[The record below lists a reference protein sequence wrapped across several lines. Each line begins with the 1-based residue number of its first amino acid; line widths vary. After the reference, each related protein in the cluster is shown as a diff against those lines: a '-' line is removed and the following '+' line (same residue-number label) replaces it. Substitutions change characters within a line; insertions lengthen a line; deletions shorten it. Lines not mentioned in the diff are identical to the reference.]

1 MRHTQLAAW
10 RNLAGW
16 LGTLCLFLVLACL
29 IDGSQAGGRK
39 DPNVNEILAGQ
50 EIKISGPMPRD
61 AETLEHLLLR
71 SDEPAL
77 GLRLEET
84 FSGFWMG
91 GQLWRAEVR
100 IPRDLPPGDYAV
112 SLSARNETS
121 PKHTQFFTMRV
132 FRDQKALDGSSLS
145 VVTSRLG
152 LSPFVLA
159 ALLLPVGIAFGVL
172 STLLSRRL
180 ARTLRGLG
188 LGQLFRLQRTE
199 EGGLRVFYTL
209 GAQDGLAATDT
220 VEILDPRG
228 ERVLFTLP
236 VATLRATDADS
247 LLPEG
252 ARAPISAL
260 VRRARAS

>member
-1 MRHTQLAAW
+1 MSHTQLAAW

-16 LGTLCLFLVLACL
+16 LGTICLFLVLACL

-39 DPNVNEILAGQ
+39 APNTNEVLPGQ
-50 EIKISGPMPRD
+50 SIKISGPMPRD
-61 AETLEHLLLR
+61 AETLEQLLLR
-71 SDEPAL
+71 SSEPAL

-84 FSGFWMG
+84 YSGFWMG
-91 GQLWRAEVR
+91 GQLWRAEVSV
-100 IPRDLPPGDYAV
+100 PRGLAPGDYTV

-121 PKHTQFFTMRV
+121 PKFTQTYTMRV
-132 FRDQKALDGSSLS
+132 FQDQKALDRDSLS

-159 ALLLPVGIAFGVL
+159 TVLLPVGVAFGVL

-188 LGQLFRLQRTE
+188 LGQLFRIQKTE
-199 EGGLRVFYTL
+199 EGLRVFYTL
-209 GAQDGLAATDT
+209 GAEDGLADTDT

-228 ERVLFTLP
+228 ETVLFTLP
-236 VATLRATDADS
+236 VATLRATDAES